1 VANATVTHFNAV
13 LDEFRDS
20 GIDPNLIRSWADHE
34 DHIVRRNRHQVIASF
49 PLFAALVALNSEIPV
64 HMEIGAAIDRGD
76 PLVEALS
83 SILKVGKKSIRF
95 LRGKGPALIGADWL
109 DHPSEL
115 LEAVD
120 SVLPEKQ
127 PRSRGEWKLFREF
140 WVGCGDLTVERYC
153 RRPSP
158 SLRCDKMSR
167 HLLQGLTAAGY
178 EASAQKLRRLWH
190 GDLRRL
196 ADVKDYFRFVAEWCE
211 AGAGLCGKRQH
222 LRVVAGN
229 IRDDLLMRYS
239 AMELIRQSERWHREI
254 SRAAAVALTAEAHA
268 AMEEWPALPGLPMRV
283 GNLTVFS
290 LTSTLQLQLEGT
302 RLNHCVSTYVRS
314 CMYGESHIVSIR
326 DADGGSLS
334 TADISIDADER
345 GKLVPN
351 VIQHQ
356 AHSNLEPSRE
366 CEAALAKVLDM
377 LITADTQARLQ
388 EIGVFHVNRRDEI
401 DALMA
406 IDDGGYPVKL
416 CCEVMSR
423 VLRDYDKAID
433 WLDRR
438 LEQEEGWYRH
448 RNEQAGER
456 LEQLGFDDELTDER
470 AFEIY
475 RDTGIDECLD
485 AGIMFGVDPGRGYV

>member
-1 VANATVTHFNAV
+1 MGNATATHHDAV
-13 LDEFRDS
+13 LDEFRNS
-20 GIDPNLIRSWADHE
+20 GIDANLIQSWANHE

-49 PLFAALVALNSEIPV
+49 PLFAALVALSSEIPV

-83 SILKVGKKSIRF
+83 STLGVSKKSIRF
-95 LRGKGPALIGADWL
+95 LRGKGPALIGSDWL

-115 LEAVD
+115 FEAID
-120 SVLPEKQ
+120 IVLPEKQ
-127 PRSRGEWKLFREF
+127 PRSREEWKLLREF
-140 WVGCGDLTVERYC
+140 WVGCGDLTLERYC

-167 HLLQGLTAAGY
+167 HLLQGLSTAGY
-178 EASAQKLRRLWH
+178 EASARKLQRLWN

-211 AGAGLCGKRQH
+211 AGAGLCGTRQH

-254 SRAAAVALTAEAHA
+254 SRAAAVALTAEASA
-268 AMEEWPALPGLPMRV
+268 TMEEWPALPGLPMRV
-283 GNLTVFS
+283 GKLTVFS

-302 RLNHCVSTYVRS
+302 RLNHCVSAFVRS

-326 DADGGSLS
+326 DADGDSLS
-334 TADISIDADER
+334 TGEISIDADER
-345 GKLVPN
+345 GKLVPSL
-351 VIQHQ
+351 IQHQ
-356 AHSNLEPSRE
+356 SHSNYEPSSE
-366 CEAALAKVLDM
+366 CEGALASVLDM
-377 LITADTQARLQ
+377 LRTADTQTRLQ
-388 EIGVFHVNRRDEI
+388 EICDFHECRRDEV
-401 DALMA
+401 DALLA
-406 IDDGGYPVKL
+406 IEDGGYPIKL
-416 CCEVMSR
+416 CCEVMSK
-423 VLRDYDKAID
+423 VLRDYDRAID

-456 LEQLGFDDELTDER
+456 LDQLGFDDELTDER

-475 RDTGIDECLD
+475 RDTGNDECLD
-485 AGIMFGVDPGRGYV
+485 AGILFGADDWRGHL